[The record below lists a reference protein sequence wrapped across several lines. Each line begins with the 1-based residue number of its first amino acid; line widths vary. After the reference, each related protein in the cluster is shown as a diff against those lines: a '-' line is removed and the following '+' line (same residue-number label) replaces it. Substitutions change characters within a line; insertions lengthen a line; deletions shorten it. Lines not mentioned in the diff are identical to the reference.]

1 MYTWIPI
8 LTRKFLCF
16 TFTQFFAR
24 ILIQYLHIMQRFV
37 FNELQLKKIVDVSF
51 KYLFLDETFSIHC
64 HGDELRK
71 SYGTDLEEMFA
82 I

>member
-1 MYTWIPI
+1 
-8 LTRKFLCF
+8 
-16 TFTQFFAR
+16 
-24 ILIQYLHIMQRFV
+24 MQRFV

-64 HGDELRK
+64 HGDELKK